1 MAEFKLYLL
10 TFQNDINEKNQLSNK
25 YLANLISEF
34 TSQVST
40 KMIGDDSREHFIY
53 NTNNSFCYTY
63 DEQLS
68 LHQNSQKELTFKM
81 DFRVYRD
88 DRLEDNPY
96 AQNLI
101 VGSQL
106 LLEDAYKQQHLFTVK
121 NIDIEISNVNTVC
134 TYSCQDSFTFQ
145 LSKQNDGY
153 EITNDINNEDFIGAH
168 TIDWWVQKKI
178 VPECFIYYQ
187 YVPLAKKGYT
197 DDYYKQ
203 TIPFSGSGTADSVLI
218 SLGETLDLN
227 LHVYE
232 KFDEINGTLTQQFW
246 FEPSKNPEISGL
258 SYSPY
263 ANLQSLSLVHKG
275 DSLTSVLNVYGG
287 TFGDERVTLL
297 PTIPMLFKKVFA
309 SDEWMKTPYY
319 QGMFND
325 IVYGQTIKIN
335 LDDIDEKFVYKIIY
349 KTADNNKTPE
359 YIVVDFSKIIDITS
373 LKWLNY
379 YDYYKFANI
388 NNSSWTTIGYTGE
401 ANYIVH
407 SAVTKQWF
415 LGNKDKFYNSYEE
428 FHKAIQN
435 ENKDIY
441 LYIPIISTEKP
452 YSSKKEDGT
461 LDETILLSGIF
472 YLSFYRQP
480 TEDETM
486 FATIAEQ
493 CPWLENK
500 LLDFSYFINHNLLN
514 SYEYGILIQQIYNN
528 LRQINGRLIYL
539 ADSYYKA
546 LSEKTKFLAQL
557 DERVTNLGAKF
568 TAEFLQPYLN
578 QKQIREEDVQ
588 DFLLDYKTLYAVPET
603 KRAIFNYDEI
613 YSSYINKYL
622 NAEQRFLKNIYDFRD
637 YWNAPVTIEGAT
649 KLYCYVAIP
658 KTGYSFNLQQLSA
671 RNFKDYNEE
680 TFEPNTTI
688 FDAKTNDI
696 VTVVNNNLSSANYY
710 KNFKWAK
717 HAEDTFIECSE
728 KNKNNIYDREKTYYK
743 KTQTII
749 GEGESASVITTYQP
763 LKYDDIKL
771 EFFSKHKEK
780 YYFKNIDSYE
790 EKFLSIEE
798 ICNFYNKFT
807 NNALQKLINYN
818 LVSDQDNL
826 HNDQIM
832 NWIKDARTN
841 LTDIGLKVYNYL
853 YTTNYPIQEVYYYG
867 DVYKLEGKNY
877 KKQDQPKTYQPVSL
891 VNANNYMNFYK
902 RVSTSNEQYKT
913 NQVLSTI
920 AGVSAGVGAASIFF
934 GPIGWLITLGT
945 SVASTILGVIAYNQ
959 VNNENTWWSNDGYTN
974 KDITLKYTLPDLYNK
989 LIQYDTLTLKNNT
1002 TPELEASHFYYTTSE
1017 NDYENYL
1024 GSIEQGYG
1032 DQYFNKYSK
1041 FIPNYHYLSSK
1052 NSKYFYKT
1060 CNLRVL
1066 APDSKINK
1074 QDEYLMLIYSTQEG
1088 NALKYFTGTEVF
1100 ENIFTNII
1108 DNGLINNVAYS
1119 IFETLST
1126 SFSFNDFQNIEGK
1139 NLKEILSQQFK
1150 FQEGSDLSYSFRLKP
1165 TIDNSNDDK
1174 LYMIIFHKENYKQL
1188 SPDDEVFKGYTD
1200 SEKLKKYNY
1209 VFYNKSNDKIF
1220 APEDV
1225 GNFVNGLY
1233 LPVSEEQLSIEDLEE
1248 ATAFDKDRR
1257 YYKIENNKIVYY
1269 PTITQIIQQGSL
1281 YYYYNQSNYIYWE
1294 TKKLEENTTIKF
1306 DIYDQKTGKLTT
1318 EDFIVS
1324 QTHNSEK
1331 NILINESIEGNPES
1345 INLQQLTNGF
1355 FWNQYNNNSN
1365 KILNFLREHAMIIE
1379 TDLTNYWNQAYNA
1392 SQLCQ
1397 YFLPEHWQSYYDSQE
1412 NIFKLYG
1419 ESAQDEIIWEEL
1431 ENDATI
1437 EIIYPNIEIDDF
1449 NDWSKIYANHE
1460 KGKGYVYIYTPRAQ
1474 RYAKLTMG
1482 DIFPNFD
1489 YDTLSDLLIS
1499 IYASKKIIKINFY
1512 ETISPN
1518 FNEEIPTK
1526 TKYYQKY
1533 DTNYIQITVQID
1545 KENHPNQVS
1554 YAHVSR
1560 LTLNTSLIPEVE
1572 KVLNNQNPYIFK
1584 LKYFSDT
1591 SEYFNYISDYNQDL
1605 QDQNKNDSNYQII
1618 PLSDFTHWEPFTS
1631 LIQKFNLDV
1640 DKWLLV
1646 PQYVSTQGTYFRR
1659 ATGGT
1664 TWADLLQQ
1672 LYPNKGSFPYFD
1684 GYYGLYMNY
1693 LKPENFIDGKMSEY
1707 EKYQTKHQ
1715 ELWSSLYKQFPSIL
1729 LEQKYQN
1736 EDATNSLELLQ
1747 MAKLAIQDF
1756 NNIEREYNITTIDTF
1771 ALKGYEGQQIN
1782 IGDSI
1787 ALNAEELYTGFDDIK
1802 ESLKQYL
1809 FVTDISYTLRQ
1820 DTDVNLT
1827 VNKIKY
1833 QDKMIQQLAKLIK

>member
-1 MAEFKLYLL
+1 MAKFKLYLL
-10 TFQNDINEKNQLSNK
+10 TFQNDINETNQLSNK

-40 KMIGDDSREHFIY
+40 KTIGGDTREHFIY

-106 LLEDAYKQQHLFTVK
+106 LLEDAYGQQHLFTVK

-153 EITNDINNEDFIGAH
+153 EITNDINDEDFIGAH

-178 VPECFIYYQ
+178 VPECFVYYQ
-187 YVPLAKKGYT
+187 YIPLAEKGYT

-203 TIPFSGSGTADSVLI
+203 TIPFSGSGTADSILI

-232 KFDEINGTLTQQFW
+232 HFDEINGTLIQQFW
-246 FEPSKNPEISGL
+246 FEPSKNPEVSGL

-263 ANLQSLSLVHKG
+263 ANLQNLSLTHKG

-287 TFGDERVTLL
+287 TFGDERITLL

-335 LDDIDEKFVYKIIY
+335 LDDIEEEFDSKIENGY
-349 KTADNNKTPE
+349 LKLNFTN
-359 YIVVDFSKIIDITS
+359 IIDIAS

-379 YDYYKFANI
+379 YDYYKFTKTD
-388 NNSSWTTIGYTGE
+388 NSSWANIGYSGE
-401 ANYIVH
+401 SVYIVQ
-407 SAVTKQWF
+407 SAMTKSWL
-415 LGNKDKFYNSYEE
+415 LGNGNKTYNSYED
-428 FHKAIQN
+428 FHKDFQKG
-435 ENKDIY
+435 NKNLY
-441 LYIPIISTEKP
+441 LYIPIAESELPNNYNKEKP
-452 YSSKKEDGT
+452 DVTFKTS
-461 LDETILLSGIF
+461 LSGIF

-480 TEDETM
+480 SEDETM

-514 SYEYGILIQQIYNN
+514 SYEYSILIQQIYNN

-588 DFLLDYKTLYAVPET
+588 DFLLDYKTLYAVPEA

-622 NAEQRFLKNIYDFRD
+622 SAEQRFLKNIYDFRD
-637 YWNAPVTIEGAT
+637 YWNAPVTIEGAQT
-649 KLYCYVAIP
+649 IYCYTAYP
-658 KTGYSFNLQQLSA
+658 SSGYSFSDNQSST
-671 RNFKDYNEE
+671 RNFKNYNTT
-680 TFEPNTTI
+680 TFKPNTTI
-688 FDAKTNDI
+688 FNAKTNKPVDI
-696 VTVVNNNLSSANYY
+696 VYSGNY
-710 KNFKWAK
+710 NQFKWAK
-717 HAEDTFIECSE
+717 YAENTFVECS
-728 KNKNNIYDREKTYYK
+728 KANKNNIYDREKTYYK
-743 KTQTII
+743 QISTSEEI
-749 GEGESASVITTYQP
+749 SYQP
-763 LKYDDIKL
+763 LKLDELKTNFLINALGKN
-771 EFFSKHKEK
+771 EEITN
-780 YYFKNIDSYE
+780 YYFKNRENYLYG
-790 EKFLSIEE
+790 FLDLDQIS
-798 ICNFYNKFT
+798 NFYDKFT
-807 NNALQKLINYN
+807 SKALLKIVNYN
-818 LVSDQDNL
+818 LLSDQDNL
-826 HNDQIM
+826 TKSQIKA
-832 NWIKDARTN
+832 WLEGDRTSRT
-841 LTDIGLKVYNYL
+841 LLGLKVYNYL
-853 YTTNYPIQEVYYYG
+853 YTTTFPLQEVYNYE
-867 DVYKLEGKNY
+867 DVYQLEGGKYVPQNIG
-877 KKQDQPKTYQPVSL
+877 KKYQAIPI
-891 VNANNYMNFYK
+891 VNASNYMSFYK
-902 RVSTSNEQYKT
+902 RVSVSNEEYKT
-913 NQVLSTI
+913 SQTLTTI
-920 AGVSAGVGAASIFF
+920 TGVSTAISFISACLGPVGWVVAGIGGVTATICGA
-934 GPIGWLITLGT
+934 
-945 SVASTILGVIAYNQ
+945 IACNK
-959 VNNENTWWSNDGYTN
+959 VSNKNTWWSNDGYTN
-974 KDITLKYTLPDLYNK
+974 KDITLEYTLPHQGLYNK
-989 LIQYDTLTLKNNT
+989 LIQYDDIQYLNNNIT
-1002 TPELEASHFYYTTSE
+1002 VNAEHFYYITSE
-1017 NDYENYL
+1017 KDYDNYKVWNT
-1024 GSIEQGYG
+1024 QGYA
-1032 DQYFNKYSK
+1032 DLYFNKYSK
-1041 FIPNYHYLSSK
+1041 FIPNYHYIQKHAAANRYMYKPSYLRPVK
-1052 NSKYFYKT
+1052 PDEYVNST
-1060 CNLRVL
+1060 
-1066 APDSKINK
+1066 
-1074 QDEYLMLIYSTQEG
+1074 DEYLMLIYDTEETG
-1088 NALKYFTGTEVF
+1088 DLYYFKGTF
-1100 ENIFTNII
+1100 EDTFGEYLL
-1108 DNGLINNVAYS
+1108 DNRINNVHYS
-1119 IFETLST
+1119 LFEQLSD
-1126 SFSFNDFQNIEGK
+1126 SFSFNDFGDISNKTLQQVLEKQFVFDTTNPKEFS
-1139 NLKEILSQQFK
+1139 LKLKDSTYYIL
-1150 FQEGSDLSYSFRLKP
+1150 
-1165 TIDNSNDDK
+1165 
-1174 LYMIIFHKENYKQL
+1174 IFHKE
-1188 SPDDEVFKGYTD
+1188 DYTV
-1200 SEKLKKYNY
+1200 ETIKKASLEADLVKYQY
-1209 VFYNKSNDKIF
+1209 VFYNSKNDEAF
-1220 APEDV
+1220 DPNHTD
-1225 GNFVNGLY
+1225 NFVTGLY
-1233 LPVSEEQLSIEDLEE
+1233 LPASEESLTPDDLED
-1248 ATAFDKDRR
+1248 AKAFDNERL
-1257 YYKIENNKIVYY
+1257 YYKVENNKVVYY
-1269 PTITQIIQQGSL
+1269 PTITQVIQQGNS
-1281 YYYYNQSNYIYWE
+1281 YYYYTGSSNLIWKTE
-1294 TKKLEENTTIKF
+1294 KLAEKSTIPLEV
-1306 DIYDQKTGKLTT
+1306 YDQTQQKFVQK
-1318 EDFIVS
+1318 DFTVYNKYWYFHENQIVLS
-1324 QTHNSEK
+1324 STISLN
-1331 NILINESIEGNPES
+1331 N
-1345 INLQQLTNGF
+1345 LTNGL
-1355 FWNQYNNNSN
+1355 FWSQYTNISDKN
-1365 KILNFLREHAMIIE
+1365 LTFLKEHAMIIE

-1397 YFLPEHWQSYYDSQE
+1397 YFIPEHWQSYYNNQVNPFVLFTLPEAETRTVAKD
-1412 NIFKLYG
+1412 NVDAITILKIFLTNDDGTKPMTNDYLKQIYKNKKEGSPLYILFHNEYYIVNYN
-1419 ESAQDEIIWEEL
+1419 ESAPEGNKYTMTTLDSNLSNLLFNTYPSAEIAKIDYYNTAEGDENYGFIPEKNPSETQYFQQNGQGYEPIVV
-1431 ENDATI
+1431 DA
-1437 EIIYPNIEIDDF
+1437 E
-1449 NDWSKIYANHE
+1449 
-1460 KGKGYVYIYTPRAQ
+1460 
-1474 RYAKLTMG
+1474 
-1482 DIFPNFD
+1482 
-1489 YDTLSDLLIS
+1489 
-1499 IYASKKIIKINFY
+1499 AS
-1512 ETISPN
+1512 T
-1518 FNEEIPTK
+1518 
-1526 TKYYQKY
+1526 
-1533 DTNYIQITVQID
+1533 
-1545 KENHPNQVS
+1545 VS
-1554 YAHVSR
+1554 YQVTTH
-1560 LTLNTSLIPEVE
+1560 LKLNSQWIPEVE
-1572 KVLNNQNPYIFK
+1572 KVLNNQNPYTFE

-1591 SEYFNYISDYNQDL
+1591 SEYFDYISDYNDDL
-1605 QDQNKNDSNYQII
+1605 KDQNKNDSNYQII
-1618 PLSDFTHWEPFTS
+1618 PLSHFTHWEPFTS

-1640 DKWLLV
+1640 DKWLLI
-1646 PQYVSTQGTYFRR
+1646 PQYVSTQGTYFKR

-1707 EKYQTKHQ
+1707 EKYQAKHQ

-1747 MAKLAIQDF
+1747 MAKLAMQDF

>member
-1 MAEFKLYLL
+1 MAKFKLYLL
-10 TFQNDINEKNQLSNK
+10 TFQNDIKEKNQLSNK

-40 KMIGDDSREHFIY
+40 KTIGGDTREHFIY

-81 DFRVYRD
+81 DFKVYRD

-106 LLEDAYKQQHLFTVK
+106 LLEDAYGQQHLFTVK
-121 NIDIEISNVNTVC
+121 NINIELSNVNTVC

-168 TIDWWVQKKI
+168 TVDWWVQKKI
-178 VPECFIYYQ
+178 VPECFVYYQ
-187 YVPLAKKGYT
+187 YIPLAKKGYT

-203 TIPFSGSGTADSVLI
+203 TIPFSGSGTADSILI

-232 KFDEINGTLTQQFW
+232 HFNEKDGTLIQQFW
-246 FEPSKNPEISGL
+246 FEPSKNPEVSGL

-263 ANLQSLSLVHKG
+263 ANLQSLSLTHNG

-287 TFGDERVTLL
+287 TFGDERITLL

-335 LDDIDEKFVYKIIY
+335 LDDIEEEFDSKIENGY
-349 KTADNNKTPE
+349 LKLNFTN
-359 YIVVDFSKIIDITS
+359 IIDITS

-379 YDYYKFANI
+379 YDYYKFTKTD
-388 NNSSWTTIGYTGE
+388 NSSWANIGYSGKSV
-401 ANYIVH
+401 YIVQ
-407 SAVTKQWF
+407 SAMTKSWL
-415 LGNKDKFYNSYEE
+415 LGNGNKTYNSYED
-428 FHKAIQN
+428 FHKDFQKG
-435 ENKDIY
+435 NKDLY
-441 LYIPIISTEKP
+441 LYIPITEGELPNNYNKEKP
-452 YSSKKEDGT
+452 DVIFKTS
-461 LDETILLSGIF
+461 LSGIF

-480 TEDETM
+480 SEDETM

-588 DFLLDYKTLYAVPET
+588 DFLLDYKTLYAVPEA
-603 KRAIFNYDEI
+603 KRAIFNYNEI

-622 NAEQRFLKNIYDFRD
+622 GAEQRFLKNIYDFRD

-658 KTGYSFNLQQLSA
+658 RTGYSFNLQQLST
-671 RNFKDYNEE
+671 RNFKDYNKD
-680 TFEPNTTI
+680 TFESNVAI
-688 FDAKTNDI
+688 FDAKTNNI
-696 VTVVNNNLSSANYY
+696 ITIVNNNSTSANYY
-710 KNFKWAK
+710 NHFKWAK
-717 HAEDTFIECSE
+717 YAENTFIECSVD
-728 KNKNNIYDREKTYYK
+728 NKNNIYDREKTYYK
-743 KTQTII
+743 KIQTTV
-749 GEGESASVITTYQP
+749 GEGETASTITTYQP

-771 EFFSKHKEK
+771 EFFSKHKK
-780 YYFKNIDSYE
+780 DYYFKNIDSYE
-790 EKFLSIEE
+790 NKFLNIEE

-807 NNALQKLINYN
+807 DNALQKLVNYN
-818 LVSDQDNL
+818 LISDQDSL
-826 HNDQIM
+826 DNDQIT
-832 NWIKDARTN
+832 NWIKDTKRT
-841 LTDIGLKVYNYL
+841 LTYTGLKVYSYL
-853 YTTNYPIQEVYYYG
+853 YATNYPIQEVYYYG
-867 DVYKLEGKNY
+867 DIYKLEGKNY
-877 KKQDQPKTYQPVSL
+877 KKQNQLAYQPVSL

-902 RVSTSNEQYKT
+902 RVSASNEQYKT
-913 NQVLSTI
+913 NRVLTTI
-920 AGVSAGVGAASIFF
+920 AGVSAGVGTVSAFF
-934 GPIGWLITLGT
+934 GPIGWLVTLGT
-945 SVASTILGVIAYNQ
+945 YVASTTLGIIAYNQ
-959 VNNENTWWSNDGYTN
+959 VNNKNTWWSNDGYTN
-974 KDITLKYTLPDLYNK
+974 KDITLEYTLPNQGLYNK
-989 LIQYDTLTLKNNT
+989 LIQYDSLTLENNV
-1002 TPELEASHFYYTTSE
+1002 PKLEASHFYYTTSE

-1024 GSIEQGYG
+1024 ESIEQGYG

-1041 FIPNYHYLSSK
+1041 FIPNYYYLSKVNRYS
-1052 NSKYFYKT
+1052 YKT
-1060 CNLRVL
+1060 CNLRIL
-1066 APDSKINK
+1066 KPESKVNK

-1088 NALKYFTGTEVF
+1088 NALKYFSGDKVF
-1100 ENIFTNII
+1100 EETFSGII
-1108 DNGLINNVAYS
+1108 ENSLINNVAYS

-1126 SFSFNDFQNIEGK
+1126 SFSFNDFQDIENK
-1139 NLKEILSQQFK
+1139 SLQQILEQQFK
-1150 FQEGSDLSYSFRLKP
+1150 FINKGLTYSFRLQP
-1165 TIDNSNDDK
+1165 TNSNNDDK
-1174 LYMIIFHKENYKQL
+1174 LYMIIFHKENYKKL
-1188 SPDDEVFKGYTD
+1188 KADDPSLATYND

-1209 VFYNKSNDKIF
+1209 AFYNNENDKIF
-1220 APEDV
+1220 TPKDV
-1225 GNFVNGLY
+1225 DNFVNGLY
-1233 LPVSEEQLSIEDLEE
+1233 LPVSEEQLNIEDLED

-1257 YYKIENNKIVYY
+1257 YYKIENDKIVYY

-1281 YYYYNQSNYIYWE
+1281 YYYYNQNNYIYWE
-1294 TKKLEENTTIKF
+1294 TKKLEENTKVKF
-1306 DIYDQKTGKLTT
+1306 DIYNQKTGELTT
-1318 EDFIVS
+1318 EDFTVS
-1324 QTHNSEK
+1324 QEYSPNK
-1331 NILINESIEGNPES
+1331 NILINAAVGGNPAVIDLE
-1345 INLQQLTNGF
+1345 QLTNGL

-1365 KILNFLREHAMIIE
+1365 KTLNFLKEHAMIIE

-1397 YFLPEHWQSYYDSQE
+1397 YFIPEHWQSYYDNQE
-1412 NIFKLYG
+1412 NVFKVYG
-1419 ESAQDEIIWEEL
+1419 EVAQDEIVWKTL
-1431 ENDATI
+1431 ESDASI
-1437 EIIYPNIEIDDF
+1437 EIIYPNQPIEDQEG
-1449 NDWSKIYANHE
+1449 WYKIYTNYE
-1460 KGKGYVYIYTPRAQ
+1460 KKKKYVYVYVPTIQ
-1474 RYAKLTMG
+1474 QYAKLTI
-1482 DIFPNFD
+1482 DLFPNFD
-1489 YDTLSDLLIS
+1489 YYETLSDLLTS
-1499 IYASKKIIKINFY
+1499 IYTSREIIKVDFY
-1512 ETISPN
+1512 ETASPN
-1518 FNEEIPTK
+1518 FNTETHTK
-1526 TKYYQKY
+1526 TEYYQKY
-1533 DTNYIQITVQID
+1533 GTSYNQIIIQTD
-1545 KENHPNQVS
+1545 EDHPNQIG
-1554 YAHVSR
+1554 YTIASR
-1560 LTLNTSLIPEVE
+1560 ITLNTALIPEVE

-1605 QDQNKNDSNYQII
+1605 RDQNKNDSNYQII

-1640 DKWLLV
+1640 DKWLLI

-1659 ATGGT
+1659 TTGGT

-1747 MAKLAIQDF
+1747 MAKLAMQDF

>member
-34 TSQVST
+34 TSQVNT

-106 LLEDAYKQQHLFTVK
+106 LLEDAYKQQHLFTIK

-187 YVPLAKKGYT
+187 YIPLAEKGYT
-197 DDYYKQ
+197 DDYYRQ

-232 KFDEINGTLTQQFW
+232 KFDGINGTLTQQFW

-263 ANLQSLSLVHKG
+263 ANLQNLSLVHKG

-335 LDDIDEKFVYKIIY
+335 LDDIEEEFDSKIENGY
-349 KTADNNKTPE
+349 LKLNFTN
-359 YIVVDFSKIIDITS
+359 IIDIAS

-379 YDYYKFANI
+379 YDYYKFTKTD
-388 NNSSWTTIGYTGE
+388 NSSWANIGYSGKSV
-401 ANYIVH
+401 YIVQ
-407 SAVTKQWF
+407 SAITKSWL
-415 LGNKDKFYNSYEE
+415 LGNGNKTYNSYED
-428 FHKAIQN
+428 FYKDFQKG
-435 ENKDIY
+435 NKNLY
-441 LYIPIISTEKP
+441 LYIPITENEWP
-452 YSSKKEDGT
+452 NNYNKEEPDVT
-461 LDETILLSGIF
+461 FKTSLSGIF

-480 TEDETM
+480 AEDETM
-486 FATIAEQ
+486 FVTVAEQ

-588 DFLLDYKTLYAVPET
+588 DFLLDYKTLYAVPEA

-649 KLYCYVAIP
+649 KLYCYTAIP
-658 KTGYSFNLQQLSA
+658 KTGYSFNLQQLST
-671 RNFKDYNEE
+671 RNFKNYEKS
-680 TFEPNTTI
+680 TFEPNTII

-696 VTVVNNNLSSANYY
+696 VTIVNNNPNSNNYY
-710 KNFKWAK
+710 NNFKWAK
-717 HAEDTFIECSE
+717 YAENSFIECSVD
-728 KNKNNIYDREKTYYK
+728 NKNNIYDKEKTYYK
-743 KTQTII
+743 KIQTNV
-749 GEGESASVITTYQP
+749 GGESVTYQP

-771 EFFSKHKEK
+771 EFFSKHKK
-780 YYFKNIDSYE
+780 DYYFKNIDSYE
-790 EKFLSIEE
+790 EKFLSIKE

-826 HNDQIM
+826 HNDQII

-902 RVSTSNEQYKT
+902 RVSTSNKQYKT
-913 NQVLSTI
+913 NQVLSMI
-920 AGVSAGVGAASIFF
+920 AGVSAGVGAASMFF
-934 GPIGWLITLGT
+934 GPIGWLVTLGT
-945 SVASTILGVIAYNQ
+945 SVTSTILGVIAYNQ
-959 VNNENTWWSNDGYTN
+959 VNNGNTWWSNDGYTN

-989 LIQYDTLTLKNNT
+989 LIQYDSLTLKGQEPT
-1002 TPELEASHFYYTTSE
+1002 LEASYFYYTTSE

-1024 GSIEQGYG
+1024 ESIEQGYG

-1041 FIPNYHYLSSK
+1041 FIPNYYYLSE
-1052 NSKYFYKT
+1052 NSKYSYKT

-1066 APDSKINK
+1066 TPSSKINK
-1074 QDEYLMLIYSTQEG
+1074 QDEYLMLIYSTQGG
-1088 NALKYFTGTEVF
+1088 NALKYFTGDQVF
-1100 ENIFTNII
+1100 EDIFLGII
-1108 DNGLINNVAYS
+1108 ENGLINNVAYS

-1126 SFSFNDFQNIEGK
+1126 SFSFNDFQDIENK
-1139 NLKEILSQQFK
+1139 SLQQVLEQQFK
-1150 FQEGSDLSYSFRLKP
+1150 FINEGLTYSFRLQP
-1165 TIDNSNDDK
+1165 TNSNNDDK

-1188 SPDDEVFKGYTD
+1188 DPDDDVVFKGYTD

-1209 VFYNKSNDKIF
+1209 TFYNKENDKLF
-1220 APEDV
+1220 TPEDV
-1225 GNFVNGLY
+1225 DDFVNDLY
-1233 LPVSEEQLSIEDLEE
+1233 LPVSEEQLSIEDLED
-1248 ATAFDKDRR
+1248 ATVFNKDRR
-1257 YYKIENNKIVYY
+1257 YYKIIEKDKIVYC
-1269 PTITQIIQQGSL
+1269 PTITQVIQQGSL
-1281 YYYYNQSNYIYWE
+1281 YYYYSQNNYIYWE
-1294 TKKLEENTTIKF
+1294 TKKLEENTTVKF
-1306 DIYDQKTGKLTT
+1306 DIYDQKTGELTT
-1318 EDFIVS
+1318 QDFIIS
-1324 QTHNSEK
+1324 QEYNSNK
-1331 NILINESIEGNPES
+1331 NILMNAAIRGNPAV
-1345 INLQQLTNGF
+1345 IDLQPLTNGL

-1365 KILNFLREHAMIIE
+1365 KTLNFLKEHAMIIE
-1379 TDLTNYWNQAYNA
+1379 TDLTNYWNQAYSA

-1397 YFLPEHWQSYYDSQE
+1397 YFIPEHWQSYYNNQE
-1412 NIFKLYG
+1412 NVFKLYG
-1419 ESAQDEIIWEEL
+1419 EVAQDKIIWKTLEE
-1431 ENDATI
+1431 DAMI

-1449 NDWSKIYANHE
+1449 NDWRKIYENNE

-1489 YDTLSDLLIS
+1489 YYETLSDLLTS
-1499 IYASKKIIKINFY
+1499 IYTSREIVKVDFY
-1512 ETISPN
+1512 ETSSPN
-1518 FNEEIPTK
+1518 FNTK
-1526 TKYYQKY
+1526 TLTKTEYYQKY
-1533 DTNYIQITVQID
+1533 GTNYNQITIQTD
-1545 KENHPNQVS
+1545 DNHPNQIG
-1554 YAHVSR
+1554 YAIASR

-1729 LEQKYQN
+1729 LEQKYKN

-1747 MAKLAIQDF
+1747 MAKLAMQDF

>member
-1 MAEFKLYLL
+1 MAKFKLYLL
-10 TFQNDINEKNQLSNK
+10 TFQNNINEKNQLSNK

-40 KMIGDDSREHFIY
+40 KTISGDTREHFIY

-63 DEQLS
+63 GEQLS

-101 VGSQL
+101 IGSQL
-106 LLEDAYKQQHLFTVK
+106 LLEDAYGQQHLFTVK
-121 NIDIEISNVNTVC
+121 NINIELSNVNTVC

-153 EITNDINNEDFIGAH
+153 EITNDINDEDFIGAH

-178 VPECFIYYQ
+178 VPECFVYYQ
-187 YVPLAKKGYT
+187 YIPLAEKGYT

-203 TIPFSGSGTADSVLI
+203 TIPFSGSGTADSILI

-232 KFDEINGTLTQQFW
+232 HFNETDGTLTQQFW
-246 FEPSKNPEISGL
+246 FEPSKNPEVSGL

-263 ANLQSLSLVHKG
+263 ANLQNLSLTHNG

-287 TFGDERVTLL
+287 TFGDERITLL

-335 LDDIDEKFVYKIIY
+335 LDDIGEEFDSEIENGYLKLNF
-349 KTADNNKTPE
+349 TD
-359 YIVVDFSKIIDITS
+359 IIDIAS

-379 YDYYKFANI
+379 YDYYKFASVD
-388 NNSSWTTIGYTGE
+388 NSLWANIGYSGKSV
-401 ANYIVH
+401 YIIQ
-407 SAVTKQWF
+407 AAMTKSWL
-415 LGNKDKFYNSYEE
+415 LGNENKTYNSYEE
-428 FHKAIQN
+428 FHKDFQKG
-435 ENKDIY
+435 NKTLY
-441 LYIPIISTEKP
+441 LYIPISNAEWPNNYNEEEPNTTFKT
-452 YSSKKEDGT
+452 S
-461 LDETILLSGIF
+461 LSGIF

-480 TEDETM
+480 SEDETI
-486 FATIAEQ
+486 FATVAEQ

-578 QKQIREEDVQ
+578 QKQIREEDIQ

-622 NAEQRFLKNIYDFRD
+622 NAEQRFLKNIYDFTN

-649 KLYCYVAIP
+649 KLYCYAAIP
-658 KTGYSFNLQQLSA
+658 KSGYSFNSQQLST
-671 RNFKDYNEE
+671 RNFKDYNKE
-680 TFEPNTTI
+680 TFVPSTTI
-688 FDAKTNDI
+688 FDAKTNNI
-696 VTVVNNNLSSANYY
+696 VTIVNNDSNSINYY
-710 KNFKWAK
+710 SKFKWAK
-717 HAEDTFIECSE
+717 YAENTFIECS
-728 KNKNNIYDREKTYYK
+728 KSNKNNIYDREKTYYQQIK
-743 KTQTII
+743 DDSGNI
-749 GEGESASVITTYQP
+749 TYQP
-763 LKYDDIKL
+763 VKYDDIKL
-771 EFFSKHKEK
+771 KFFSTHKAN

-790 EKFLSIEE
+790 NKFLNLEE
-798 ICNFYNKFT
+798 IHNFYKLFT
-807 NNALQKLINYN
+807 SNALQKLVNYN

-826 HNDQIM
+826 YDYQITD
-832 NWIKDARTN
+832 WIKDSRNNITEIGARI
-841 LTDIGLKVYNYL
+841 DSYL
-853 YTTNYPIQEVYYYG
+853 YITNYPIQEVYYFG
-867 DVYKLEGKNY
+867 DVYKLEGKTY
-877 KKQDQPKTYQPVSL
+877 KKQDQPRAYQPVSIA
-891 VNANNYMNFYK
+891 NANNYMSFYK
-902 RVSTSNEQYKT
+902 RVTASNEQYKT

-920 AGVSAGVGAASIFF
+920 SGVSAGVGTVAMLF
-934 GPIGWLITLGT
+934 GPVGWLVTLGT
-945 SVASTILGVIAYNQ
+945 YAAATTLGVIAYNQ
-959 VNNENTWWSNDGYTN
+959 VHNENTWWSNDGYTDR
-974 KDITLKYTLPDLYNK
+974 DITLEYTLPNQKLYHK
-989 LIQYDTLTLKNNT
+989 LIQYDSLKIENKK
-1002 TPELEASHFYYTTSE
+1002 PILQASHFYYTTSE
-1017 NDYENYL
+1017 KDYENYL
-1024 GSIEQGYG
+1024 ETIEQGYG

-1041 FIPNYHYLSSK
+1041 FIPSYHYISK
-1052 NSKYFYKT
+1052 NAKYSYKT
-1060 CNLRVL
+1060 CNLRIL
-1066 APDSKINK
+1066 TPESKVNK

-1088 NALKYFTGTEVF
+1088 NALKYFSDTNKQVF
-1100 ENIFTNII
+1100 EDIFSGII
-1108 DNGLINNVAYS
+1108 ENGLINNVAYS
-1119 IFETLST
+1119 IFEILST
-1126 SFSFNDFQNIEGK
+1126 SFSFNDFKDIENK
-1139 NLKEILSQQFK
+1139 SLKQILEQQFNFIDK
-1150 FQEGSDLSYSFRLKP
+1150 GLSYSFRLKP
-1165 TIDNSNDDK
+1165 TNSSDDDE
-1174 LYMIIFHKENYKQL
+1174 LYMVIFHKENYKQL
-1188 SPDDEVFKGYTD
+1188 KPDDSTLKEYTD
-1200 SEKLKKYNY
+1200 EEKLKKYNY
-1209 VFYNKSNDKIF
+1209 TFYSNNNDKIF

-1225 GNFVNGLY
+1225 PDFVEGLF
-1233 LPVSEEQLSIEDLEE
+1233 LPASEEQLSIEDLED
-1248 ATAFDKDRR
+1248 ATSFDKDRR
-1257 YYKIENNKIVYY
+1257 YYRIEKDKIIYY
-1269 PTITQIIQQGSL
+1269 PTITQVIQQGSL
-1281 YYYYNQSNYIYWE
+1281 YYYYSQNNYIYWE
-1294 TKKLEENTTIKF
+1294 TKELEKNTTVSF
-1306 DIYDQKTGKLTT
+1306 DIYNQNTGKI
-1318 EDFIVS
+1318 ESQPFIVS
-1324 QTHNSEK
+1324 QEFDTSQ
-1331 NILINESIEGNPES
+1331 NILMNVSVGGNPAV
-1345 INLQQLTNGF
+1345 IDLQQLTNGL
-1355 FWNQYNNNSN
+1355 FWNQYNNNSS
-1365 KILNFLREHAMIIE
+1365 KTLNFLKEHAMIIE

-1397 YFLPEHWQSYYDSQE
+1397 YFIPEHWQSYYGNQE
-1412 NIFKLYG
+1412 NVFKIYG
-1419 ESAQDEIIWEEL
+1419 EIAQDEIVWKTL
-1431 ENDATI
+1431 ESDASI
-1437 EIIYPNIEIDDF
+1437 EIIYPNQPIEDQE
-1449 NDWSKIYANHE
+1449 DWYKIYTNYE
-1460 KGKGYVYIYTPRAQ
+1460 KKKKYVYVYVPTIQ
-1474 RYAKLTMG
+1474 QYAKLTI
-1482 DIFPNFD
+1482 DLFPNFD
-1489 YDTLSDLLIS
+1489 YYETLSDLLTS
-1499 IYASKKIIKINFY
+1499 IYTSREIIKVDFY
-1512 ETISPN
+1512 ETASPN
-1518 FNEEIPTK
+1518 FNTETHTK
-1526 TKYYQKY
+1526 TEYYQKY
-1533 DTNYIQITVQID
+1533 GTNYNQITIQTD
-1545 KENHPNQVS
+1545 KDHPNQIG
-1554 YAHVSR
+1554 YAVASR
-1560 LTLNTSLIPEVE
+1560 LTLNTALIPEVE
-1572 KVLNNQNPYIFK
+1572 KVLNNQNPYTFK

-1591 SEYFNYISDYNQDL
+1591 SEYFDYIADYNQDL
-1605 QDQNKNDSNYQII
+1605 RDQNKNDNNYQII

-1640 DKWLLV
+1640 DKWLII
-1646 PQYVSTQGTYFRR
+1646 PQYVSAQGTYFRR
-1659 ATGGT
+1659 TTGGT
-1664 TWADLLQQ
+1664 TWANLLQQ

-1747 MAKLAIQDF
+1747 MAKLAMQDF

>member
-1 MAEFKLYLL
+1 MAKFKLYLL
-10 TFQNDINEKNQLSNK
+10 TFQNNINEKNQLSNK

-40 KMIGDDSREHFIY
+40 KRISGDSREHFIY

-63 DEQLS
+63 EEQLS

-106 LLEDAYKQQHLFTVK
+106 LLEDAYGQQHLFTVK
-121 NIDIEISNVNTVC
+121 NIDIGISNVNTVC

-153 EITNDINNEDFIGAH
+153 EITNDINDEDFIGAH

-187 YVPLAKKGYT
+187 YVPLAEKGYT

-203 TIPFSGSGTADSVLI
+203 TIPFSGSGTADSILI

-232 KFDEINGTLTQQFW
+232 HFNEEDGTLTQQFW
-246 FEPSKNPEISGL
+246 FEPSKNPEVSGL

-263 ANLQSLSLVHKG
+263 ANLQSLSLTHKG

-287 TFGDERVTLL
+287 AFGDERITLL

-335 LDDIDEKFVYKIIY
+335 LDDIDEEFVY
-349 KTADNNKTPE
+349 NKNIVN
-359 YIVVDFSKIIDITS
+359 YIAIDFSKIIDITS

-388 NNSSWTTIGYTGE
+388 DNSTWANVGYTGE
-401 ANYIVH
+401 ANYILH
-407 SAVTKQWF
+407 SAITKQWF
-415 LGNKDKFYNSYEE
+415 LGDENQFYNSYED
-428 FHKAIQN
+428 FYKTTQN
-435 ENKDIY
+435 ENKNIY
-441 LYIPIISTEKP
+441 LYIPITSQEEP
-452 YSSKKEDGT
+452 RLPKKEDGT
-461 LDETILLSGIF
+461 INETPPLKTSLSGIF

-480 TEDETM
+480 AEDETM
-486 FATIAEQ
+486 FATVAEQ

-588 DFLLDYKTLYAVPET
+588 DFLLDYKTLYAVPEA

-622 NAEQRFLKNIYDFRD
+622 NAEQRFLKSIYDFTN
-637 YWNAPVTIEGAT
+637 YWNAPVTIEGAQT
-649 KLYCYVAIP
+649 IYCYTAYP
-658 KTGYSFNLQQLSA
+658 SSGYSFSENQFST
-671 RNFKDYNEE
+671 RNFKDYDEE
-680 TFEPNTTI
+680 TLEPKTTI
-688 FDAKTNDI
+688 FSVETNKPVDI
-696 VTVVNNNLSSANYY
+696 VYTGNYSQ
-710 KNFKWAK
+710 FKWAK
-717 HAEDTFIECSE
+717 YAENTFIECSKE
-728 KNKNNIYDREKTYYK
+728 NKNNSYDREKTYYK
-743 KTQTII
+743 KVSTSA
-749 GEGESASVITTYQP
+749 GEGESTSTETTYQS
-763 LKYDDIKL
+763 LKLDALKTNFLINL
-771 EFFSKHKEK
+771 LGNNEESTN
-780 YYFKNIDSYE
+780 YYFRNRESYRYD
-790 EKFLSIEE
+790 FLSLGQIS
-798 ICNFYNKFT
+798 NFYDKFT
-807 NNALQKLINYN
+807 SKALLKIINYN
-818 LVSDQDNL
+818 FLSDQDNL
-826 HNDQIM
+826 TEDQIKE
-832 NWIKDARTN
+832 WLQKTRT
-841 LTDIGLKVYNYL
+841 TDNRTLLGLKVYNYL
-853 YTTNYPIQEVYYYG
+853 YTTTFPIQEVYNYE
-867 DVYKLEGKNY
+867 DVYQLEGGNY
-877 KKQDQPKTYQPVSL
+877 VRQNTGKKYQAIPI
-891 VNANNYMNFYK
+891 VNASNYMNFYK
-902 RVSTSNEQYKT
+902 RVSVSNEEYKT
-913 NQVLSTI
+913 SQVLTTVT
-920 AGVSAGVGAASIFF
+920 GVSTAVSFISACLGPVGWIVAGIGAVTA
-934 GPIGWLITLGT
+934 
-945 SVASTILGVIAYNQ
+945 TICGAIACSKVSNK
-959 VNNENTWWSNDGYTN
+959 NTWWSNDGYTN
-974 KDITLKYTLPDLYNK
+974 KDITLDYTLPNQGLYNK
-989 LIQYDTLTLKNNT
+989 LIQYDKIDYTNGGIT
-1002 TPELEASHFYYTTSE
+1002 LEAKHFYYTTSE
-1017 NDYENYL
+1017 KDYDNYKVWN
-1024 GSIEQGYG
+1024 SQGYA
-1032 DQYFNKYSK
+1032 DLYFNKYSK
-1041 FIPNYHYLSSK
+1041 FIPNYHYIQQHAQENKYMYKPSYLRLVKSDEYV
-1052 NSKYFYKT
+1052 NS
-1060 CNLRVL
+1060 
-1066 APDSKINK
+1066 A
-1074 QDEYLMLIYSTQEG
+1074 DEYLMLIYDTEETG
-1088 NALKYFTGTEVF
+1088 DLHYFNGIF
-1100 ENIFTNII
+1100 EDTFKSYINSESN
-1108 DNGLINNVAYS
+1108 LINNVHYFL
-1119 IFETLST
+1119 FEQLSD
-1126 SFSFNDFQNIEGK
+1126 SFSFNDFGDISNKTLKQVLEKQFVFDGANAIEGQSFS
-1139 NLKEILSQQFK
+1139 LKLK
-1150 FQEGSDLSYSFRLKP
+1150 GSTYY
-1165 TIDNSNDDK
+1165 I
-1174 LYMIIFHKENYKQL
+1174 IIFHKEDYTVSTIKKSTLEKDLTNYQ
-1188 SPDDEVFKGYTD
+1188 
-1200 SEKLKKYNY
+1200 Y
-1209 VFYNKSNDKIF
+1209 VFYNSKNDEAF
-1220 APEDV
+1220 NPNHED
-1225 GNFVNGLY
+1225 NFVKGLY
-1233 LPVSEEQLSIEDLEE
+1233 LPASEDSLTPDDLED
-1248 ATAFDKDRR
+1248 AKAFDKERL
-1257 YYKIENNKIVYY
+1257 YYKIENDKVVYY
-1269 PTITQIIQQGSL
+1269 PTIIQAIQQGNS
-1281 YYYYNQSNYIYWE
+1281 YYYYTQSNNLIWRTE
-1294 TKKLEENTTIKF
+1294 KLTDPSISLEV
-1306 DIYDQKTGKLTT
+1306 YDQTQKKFVQQ
-1318 EDFIVS
+1318 DFTLYDKY
-1324 QTHNSEK
+1324 Q
-1331 NILINESIEGNPES
+1331 SIDENQIFLS
-1345 INLQQLTNGF
+1345 STINLKNLTNSS
-1355 FWNQYNNNSN
+1355 FWNQYTNISN
-1365 KILNFLREHAMIIE
+1365 KNLTFLKEHAMIIE

-1397 YFLPEHWQSYYDSQE
+1397 YFIPEHWQSYYDNQANPFVLFTLAE
-1412 NIFKLYG
+1412 AEIKTIAKKDIDAINILKIFLEDDDGTKPMTQDYLASIYKNKKEGLPLYILFHG
-1419 ESAQDEIIWEEL
+1419 DYLIVNYNKDAPEGTNKYITTTLDSNLSNLLSA
-1431 ENDATI
+1431 T
-1437 EIIYPNIEIDDF
+1437 YPNAEIA
-1449 NDWSKIYANHE
+1449 KIDYYNTSEASNFMPE
-1460 KGKGYVYIYTPRAQ
+1460 QYPGQTQYFQQRGQGYEMIVVNE
-1474 RYAKLTMG
+1474 TM
-1482 DIFPNFD
+1482 
-1489 YDTLSDLLIS
+1489 DTVS
-1499 IYASKKIIKINFY
+1499 Y
-1512 ETISPN
+1512 
-1518 FNEEIPTK
+1518 
-1526 TKYYQKY
+1526 
-1533 DTNYIQITVQID
+1533 
-1545 KENHPNQVS
+1545 QVS
-1554 YAHVSR
+1554 TP
-1560 LTLNTSLIPEVE
+1560 LKLNTQWIPKVE
-1572 KVLNNQNPYIFK
+1572 KVLNNQNPYTFK

-1591 SEYFNYISDYNQDL
+1591 SEYFDYIVDYNQDL

-1640 DKWLLV
+1640 DRWLLI
-1646 PQYVSTQGTYFRR
+1646 PQYVSTQGTYFKRT
-1659 ATGGT
+1659 TGGT

-1747 MAKLAIQDF
+1747 MAKLAMQDF